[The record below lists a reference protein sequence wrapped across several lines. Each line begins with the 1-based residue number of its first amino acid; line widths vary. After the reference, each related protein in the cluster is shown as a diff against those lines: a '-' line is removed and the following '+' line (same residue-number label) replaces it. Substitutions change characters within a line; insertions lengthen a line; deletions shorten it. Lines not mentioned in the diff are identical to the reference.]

1 MKHQATIT
9 IGGLPIQ
16 IGCANSKFIG
26 MLEQRYANFIKDS
39 PAGMASPQCHEGG
52 RGNKTIQLDIE
63 LIPPS
68 PAGDPDADLD
78 VRFEQGRWEMRR
90 GDFVAR
96 WDPATLRGAVR
107 QAVYPYALDSVIR
120 IIHSLVLARTGG
132 GFLLHAASAVRN
144 GRAFLFCGVSGAGKT
159 TIARLAPPDATLL
172 TDEISYV
179 RRNGRGYQ
187 ACGTPFAGELGIAGA
202 DLAAPIGALYF
213 LRQGPRNEIGAVDAA
228 RAARTLLRN
237 ILFFADDPR
246 LVDSLFAAACEF
258 AGRVADPR
266 ADFQT

>member
-52 RGNKTIQLDIE
+52 RGKNKTIQLDIE

-144 GRAFLFCGVSGAGKT
+144 GRAFLFCGVSGRAKPRSRVWRRPT
-159 TIARLAPPDATLL
+159 RL
-172 TDEISYV
+172 
-179 RRNGRGYQ
+179 
-187 ACGTPFAGELGIAGA
+187 C
-202 DLAAPIGALYF
+202 
-213 LRQGPRNEIGAVDAA
+213 
-228 RAARTLLRN
+228 
-237 ILFFADDPR
+237 
-246 LVDSLFAAACEF
+246 
-258 AGRVADPR
+258 
-266 ADFQT
+266 